1 MVDALSRSPID
12 HAASLYNAFCSVRER
27 TMAEDSKL
35 VVYAALGGN
44 VLVAASK
51 FTAAA
56 LSGSSAMLTEAVHSS
71 ADCANQLLLL
81 FGTYRSRKR
90 SDKSHP
96 FGYDGE
102 VYFWAF
108 VVAVMVLLAG
118 GATSIYQ
125 GIRQIRDPHA
135 IESLSLSLIVL
146 SLSAVFEAVSLIF
159 GYRASRR
166 MVERHPG
173 DGKPVSLWR
182 FIKLSKDP
190 NMYESLLEDSA
201 ALIGIA
207 LATIGV
213 LGSVF
218 LNLLWMDGA
227 ASIAIGVLLIANSY
241 VIAYATRSL
250 IAGESVAPAVR
261 MEIDESL
268 NEAGY
273 AGQCSHVKSLHL
285 GPKTILITLSVDQAR
300 RPVGSTLVAH
310 LDDITRCI
318 KRVDE
323 RIRHVFFTIH

>member
-1 MVDALSRSPID
+1 
-12 HAASLYNAFCSVRER
+12 
-27 TMAEDSKL
+27 MAEDSKI
-35 VVYAALGGN
+35 VVYAALVGN

-71 ADCANQLLLL
+71 ADCVNQLLLL
-81 FGTYRSRKR
+81 FGTHRSHKPA
-90 SDKSHP
+90 DKSHP

-125 GIRQIRDPHA
+125 GVRQIRDPHG
-135 IESLSLSLIVL
+135 IDSLSLSLIVL
-146 SLSAVFEAVSLIF
+146 MVSAVFEGVSLIF

-166 MVERHPG
+166 MVARHPG
-173 DGKPVSLWR
+173 DRKPVSMWR

-207 LATIGV
+207 LAAIGV
-213 LGSVF
+213 IGSVF
-218 LNLLWMDGA
+218 LNQLWMDGA
-227 ASIAIGVLLIANSY
+227 ASVAIGLLLIGNSY
-241 VIAYATRSL
+241 VIAYATCSL
-250 IAGESVAPAVR
+250 ISGESVAPAVR
-261 MEIDESL
+261 IEIDEAL
-268 NEAGY
+268 RKADY
-273 AGQCSHVKSLHL
+273 AGHCSDVKSLHL
-285 GPKTILITLSVDQAR
+285 GPNTILITLSVDQNR
-300 RPVGSTLVAH
+300 RPDGSTLVAH
-310 LDDITRCI
+310 LDDITDCI